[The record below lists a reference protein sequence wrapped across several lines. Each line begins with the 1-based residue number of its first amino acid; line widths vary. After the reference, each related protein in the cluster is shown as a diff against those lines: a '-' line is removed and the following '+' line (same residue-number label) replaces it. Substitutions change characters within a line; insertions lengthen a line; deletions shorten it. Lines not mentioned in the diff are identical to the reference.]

1 MNFNFHTKDTHVVM
15 SNSKL
20 LLKRKL
26 STASSDHSSDSE
38 DIPSSK
44 VKKNENYDEKQSVD
58 EQLYHCDTP
67 PPEPVDYRTLP
78 LDSDRHLLEIIRAK
92 ISELQQ
98 ELTDCE
104 SDYEDQKVVYDNPRS
119 ADSQGPVELSEQD
132 AEALGFATC
141 AQETFLFLQRE
152 GISTDS
158 PLFTRLRDVLVGHTE
173 NDQSD
178 DLLN

>member
-1 MNFNFHTKDTHVVM
+1 M
-15 SNSKL
+15 SNGRL

-26 STASSDHSSDSE
+26 STVSLDHSSDSE

-44 VKKNENYDEKQSVD
+44 AKKNENDDEKQSVD
-58 EQLYHCDTP
+58 EQQLYHCDTP

-78 LDSDRHLLEIIRAK
+78 LDSDRHLLDIIRAK
-92 ISELQQ
+92 ISELQH
-98 ELTDCE
+98 ELNDCE
-104 SDYEDQKVVYDNPRS
+104 SDFDDQSVAYDNPRS
-119 ADSQGPVELSEQD
+119 VDSQGPIELSEQD